1 MAASTEQG
9 GSGALAERSWWQ
21 KRRALARER
30 RRLDGAPWRGPN
42 RRYDILKEATVAFVV
57 ILVAAVLLA
66 VLFSSPDVPPVT
78 VKAWATAQPKGFSEI
93 AVSELDGT
101 SNSATYGPP
110 YNHADNPKT
119 DSVQYL
125 GPISIQKLLGVH
137 YPLDP
142 ARAFVLRPLSVLPPT
157 PSLSRALKRYES
169 APKSEQLA
177 WDEAY
182 AKALSRGHVR
192 DGRVVV
198 ASGHFGPVP
207 VLIQNL
213 LTMARSGALDAQ
225 LLSHS
230 SFYTTNYTKPIMFIG
245 DSWKAQR
252 AKSYW
257 GEIVSAQHLKGSQW
271 GVMNETGSWPGQPW
285 LWFYTMWYQIPPM
298 STSGNGDVE
307 VIAIT
312 SLCTLVLMFAPF
324 IPGLRDIPRWVP
336 LHRLIWR
343 DYYRDAARRRELSK
357 STAVPT
363 TSGMPKDGEGPPPS
377 AR

>member
-1 MAASTEQG
+1 MSGSRQGETTSAAG
-9 GSGALAERSWWQ
+9 GTWSW
-21 KRRALARER
+21 AER
-30 RRLDGAPWRGPN
+30 RRLARRRRQLDAAPWRGPN

-57 ILVAAVLLA
+57 ILFATVILA

-78 VKAWATAQPKGFSEI
+78 VKAWATAQPKGFTEI
-93 AVSELDGT
+93 ALSELDGT

-110 YNHADNPKT
+110 YNHADNPNT

-125 GPISIQKLLGVH
+125 GPVSIQKLLGVH

-157 PSLSRALKRYES
+157 PSLTEALKRYES
-169 APKSEQLA
+169 APKAEQLA
-177 WDEAY
+177 WDDAY
-182 AKALSRGHVR
+182 AKALKTARVE
-192 DGRVVV
+192 DGRVVT

-207 VLIQNL
+207 VLLDHL

-230 SFYTTNYTKPIMFIG
+230 SFYTTNYTKPILFIG
-245 DSWKAQR
+245 DSWKAQH

-257 GEIVSAQHLKGSQW
+257 GEIVAAQHLKGSQW

-307 VIAIT
+307 VVVIT
-312 SLCTLVLMFAPF
+312 SVFTLALMFAPF
-324 IPGLRDIPRWVP
+324 IPGLRDIPRWIP
-336 LHRLIWR
+336 LHRVIWR
-343 DYYRDAARRRELSK
+343 DYYREAAKRRAASG
-357 STAVPT
+357 SGSGSGGSAVPKGGGG
-363 TSGMPKDGEGPPPS
+363 SPPS
-377 AR
+377 AT